1 MTATEELKNYR
12 LDGLYTL
19 LSALSHIGES
29 TGPDA
34 WLATEPVVGLDGSIQ
49 EAFVYSGNSIRGILR
64 DAGMKYLLDKLGG
77 VQLPPETF
85 HLLFSGGSLGGESS
99 VDIDQ
104 ARLYRK
110 MLPMFSILGGGV
122 GNQLIPGKVK
132 IGSLYPLCRECQRV
146 LPEKLRDPDA
156 PSWKKL
162 SMEKSFTRMDDTKD
176 ENKRQYLAAPPPE
189 APQLLIEGEK
199 KDAKK
204 EKDEHKQQMRATV
217 EMMVAGT
224 KLYQRID
231 LCDLTELELGAWV
244 SAWHEFSQHPYIGG
258 KSGTGYGL
266 VDVQFS
272 YREPFGEGL
281 GTFLAVGEGRCELSP
296 PAAEAKQRYDDFLLD
311 LYTTYIEGKA
321 EELKTRKFFHGFR

>member
-1 MTATEELKNYR
+1 MKSTEFKSYR

-34 WLATEPVVGLDGSIQ
+34 WLATEPVVDLNGQIQ
-49 EAFVYSGNSIRGILR
+49 ETFVYSGNSIRGILR
-64 DAGMKYLLDKLGG
+64 DAGIKYLLDKLGG
-77 VQLPPETF
+77 VKLPPETF
-85 HLLFSGGSLGGESS
+85 HLLFSGGTLGGESS

-122 GNQLIPGKVK
+122 GNQLLPGKVK
-132 IGSLYPLCRECQRV
+132 IGSLYPLVKECQRL
-146 LPEKLRDPDA
+146 LPEELRDPEA

-176 ENKRQYLAAPPPE
+176 ENKRQYLAAPKQE
-189 APQLLIEGEK
+189 AQQLLEGEV

-204 EKDEHKQQMRATV
+204 KGEQKQQMRATV

-224 KLYQRID
+224 RLYQRID

-244 SAWHEFSQHPYIGG
+244 SAWHEFSRKPYIGG

-266 VDVQFS
+266 VELKFT
-272 YREPFGEGL
+272 YREPYGENIGI
-281 GTFLAVGEGRCELSP
+281 FLAVNEGRCELSP
-296 PAAEAKQRYDDFLLD
+296 PAAEAKEKYDAFLLD
-311 LYTTYIEGKA
+311 LYNAYLEDKA
-321 EELKTRKFFHGFR
+321 GELKQLLGGKPDATA

>member
-1 MTATEELKNYR
+1 MKSAMSEFKNYR

-29 TGPDA
+29 VGPDA
-34 WLATEPVVGLDGSIQ
+34 FLACEPVVDTNGNIQ
-49 EAFVYSGNSIRGILR
+49 ETFVYSGNSIRGILR

-77 VQLPPETF
+77 VKLPLETF

-122 GNQLIPGKVK
+122 GNQLVQGKVK
-132 IGSLYPLCRECQRV
+132 IGSLYPLVKECQRI
-146 LPEKLRDPDA
+146 LPEELRDPDA
-156 PSWKKL
+156 PSWKKF

-176 ENKRQYLAAPPPE
+176 ENKRLYLATPPE
-189 APQLLIEGEK
+189 EKQLLLAGETKKAK
-199 KDAKK
+199 KD
-204 EKDEHKQQMRATV
+204 EQKQQMRATV

-224 KLYQRID
+224 KLYQRSD

-244 SAWHEFSQHPYIGG
+244 SAWHEFSKHPYIGG

-266 VDVQFS
+266 VDVHLT
-272 YREPFGEGL
+272 YREPFGENL
-281 GTFLAVGEGRCELSP
+281 GTFLAVGEGRCELSL
-296 PAAEAKQRYDDFLLD
+296 PAAEAKRQYDEFLLN
-311 LYTTYIEGKA
+311 LYDAYIEGKA
-321 EELKTRKFFHGFR
+321 GELKKLIGGGA